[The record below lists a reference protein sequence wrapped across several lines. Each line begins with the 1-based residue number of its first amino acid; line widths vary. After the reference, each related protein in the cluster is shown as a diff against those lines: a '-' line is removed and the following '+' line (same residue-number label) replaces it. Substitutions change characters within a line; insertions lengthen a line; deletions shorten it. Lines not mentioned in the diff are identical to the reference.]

1 MKKKFL
7 YTLLCSVTIAL
18 GQPQDL
24 KVGLVLSGGGAKGI
38 AHVGV
43 LKVIEEAGVRIDYI
57 GGSSMGAVV
66 GALYAVGYSADQIEA
81 LLQQT
86 DLNQLIADQYP
97 RRAMSFTEKE
107 DAGRYALTLPF
118 DRFRIQFPDAL
129 SRGQDVYNLLVQ
141 LLHETHGIRDFDKLP
156 IPFYCTATDIETGEL
171 TILDS
176 GFLPLAINASSA
188 LPTLFAPVAVGDKL
202 YIDGGVAD
210 NFPIGH
216 MQTQEVDFII
226 GVDVQSA
233 LIEKSQLRSAA
244 DIMLQI
250 SGFESAA
257 QMEQKKAATDLYIH
271 PDVSAFNLLSFEAK
285 NTLVQI
291 GHEEATHY
299 KAELL
304 SIASRQAKAPKKR
317 IVKPIAQS
325 LTIDKL
331 QIPDLAH
338 FGRNYLNGKLRFK
351 TPGAMSYKTFARGL
365 TNLAATNNFKSFRYT
380 LDPSPSERV
389 MSLNLEEVPNDLF
402 LKLGVHYDDLYLSSA
417 LFNLTWKHALFKN
430 DELSLDMIFGDNVRY
445 QFDYYIDKGL
455 YWSIGLHSRLHQ
467 FSSDIQQPLP
477 SLPTLNS
484 GAIMRYWIQENEL
497 LLGTLFRETFRL
509 NIGIMHQHITQRTNL
524 IDFRTN
530 DFFYIED
537 SDYYSF
543 EGALGLDTRDHMHYP
558 TKGGHFNGNIQAY
571 FYKNSRRFDTLPDPY
586 FIAQADMSMTK
597 SLTSNLFFT
606 IEASGGFTVDD
617 PQTDTFDFVLGG
629 YGNHYV
635 LNHKAFLGYAPHA
648 LSGDSY
654 VQARFVLDYNFNN
667 KHHMF
672 AKANFARVGNDIFT
686 NKAWLPPPD
695 FSGYAL
701 GYGLDSF
708 LGPLEFTWSYSPEVK
723 RRRIYVNIGW
733 WF

>member
-7 YTLLCSVTIAL
+7 YTPLCSVTIAL

-66 GALYAVGYSADQIEA
+66 GALYAVGYSADQIDA

-257 QMEQKKAATDLYIH
+257 QMEQKKAATDL
-271 PDVSAFNLLSFEAK
+271 
-285 NTLVQI
+285 
-291 GHEEATHY
+291 
-299 KAELL
+299 
-304 SIASRQAKAPKKR
+304 
-317 IVKPIAQS
+317 
-325 LTIDKL
+325 
-331 QIPDLAH
+331 
-338 FGRNYLNGKLRFK
+338 
-351 TPGAMSYKTFARGL
+351 
-365 TNLAATNNFKSFRYT
+365 
-380 LDPSPSERV
+380 
-389 MSLNLEEVPNDLF
+389 
-402 LKLGVHYDDLYLSSA
+402 
-417 LFNLTWKHALFKN
+417 
-430 DELSLDMIFGDNVRY
+430 
-445 QFDYYIDKGL
+445 
-455 YWSIGLHSRLHQ
+455 
-467 FSSDIQQPLP
+467 
-477 SLPTLNS
+477 
-484 GAIMRYWIQENEL
+484 
-497 LLGTLFRETFRL
+497 
-509 NIGIMHQHITQRTNL
+509 
-524 IDFRTN
+524 
-530 DFFYIED
+530 
-537 SDYYSF
+537 
-543 EGALGLDTRDHMHYP
+543 
-558 TKGGHFNGNIQAY
+558 
-571 FYKNSRRFDTLPDPY
+571 
-586 FIAQADMSMTK
+586 
-597 SLTSNLFFT
+597 
-606 IEASGGFTVDD
+606 
-617 PQTDTFDFVLGG
+617 
-629 YGNHYV
+629 
-635 LNHKAFLGYAPHA
+635 
-648 LSGDSY
+648 
-654 VQARFVLDYNFNN
+654 
-667 KHHMF
+667 
-672 AKANFARVGNDIFT
+672 
-686 NKAWLPPPD
+686 
-695 FSGYAL
+695 
-701 GYGLDSF
+701 
-708 LGPLEFTWSYSPEVK
+708 
-723 RRRIYVNIGW
+723 
-733 WF
+733 